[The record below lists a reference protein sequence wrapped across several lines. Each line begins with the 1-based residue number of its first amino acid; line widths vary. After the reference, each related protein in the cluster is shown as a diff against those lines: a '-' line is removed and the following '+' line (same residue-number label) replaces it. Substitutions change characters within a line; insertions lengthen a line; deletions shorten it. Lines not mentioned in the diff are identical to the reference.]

1 MLLIFI
7 DFAFSR
13 SPNEQILDDY
23 QQLKLLNKINRMA
36 STSLLKRS
44 TTRIQRYAHFFPFLV
59 QLLIWSRNFKT
70 FDSFRPRLRILHT

>member
-23 QQLKLLNKINRMA
+23 QQLKLLNKINRM
-36 STSLLKRS
+36 SSKSLLKRS
-44 TTRIQRYAHFFPFLV
+44 TTRIQRYAHFFSISGP
-59 QLLIWSRNFKT
+59 T
-70 FDSFRPRLRILHT
+70 FDLVKEFQDLR